1 MCKKINCDLL
11 TFKKINSIYRN
22 VSGNDPANKTRGNKM
37 KFTVKAFRAALKAND
52 QTLVWKLA
60 ARSLRHTPDRKD
72 VYELIKKHSNTIRDS
87 KKAYSMAYESQRK
100 QRIQAAETL
109 AWHKRGAYGQYGDRH
124 YRIDAL
130 AMLRRLASENV
141 SSYTKVP
148 MLGHTRLYFCSPS
161 YGHSDYN
168 KVRTCAI
175 EGNEAFCNKVIDL
188 GERIF
193 AKKSA

>member
-1 MCKKINCDLL
+1 
-11 TFKKINSIYRN
+11 
-22 VSGNDPANKTRGNKM
+22 M

-60 ARSLRHTPDRKD
+60 ARSIRHTPDRKD

-87 KKAYSMAYESQRK
+87 KKAYSMAYKSQRK
-100 QRIQAAETL
+100 QRFEAAEL
-109 AWHKRGAYGQYGDRH
+109 MAWYKRGAYGQYGDSH
-124 YRIDAL
+124 YRTVAI

-168 KVRTCAI
+168 KVRTCNI
-175 EGNEAFCNKVIDL
+175 EGNETFVNKVIDL